1 MIKYFEVSDKDSI
14 NKINEALKPI
24 NNFDEKLHKL
34 QKKYKADKPYV
45 FNSIDRGLDFSYL
58 YFEKYPM
65 HLDTKKEFK
74 ISSEKYKTGWEVR
87 PRKSNK
93 KFYAE
98 FMQGMENV
106 DYKELQ
112 QVLFGEIPKGRLKIE
127 YTYRDEKWYLAS
139 SHDIVLGYKELTG
152 TEYQKITA

>member
-1 MIKYFEVSDKDSI
+1 MIKYFEISDKDSI

-24 NNFDEKLHKL
+24 NDFDEKLHKL

-58 YFEKYPM
+58 YFEKYPI
-65 HLDTKKEFK
+65 HLDCEKEFK
-74 ISSEKYKTGWEVR
+74 ISSEKYRTGWEVR

-98 FMQGMENV
+98 FMKDMENV
-106 DYKELQ
+106 DYKQLQ
-112 QVLFGEIPKGRLKIE
+112 QVLFGEILKGRIKIE
-127 YTYRDEKWYLAS
+127 YTYRDDKWYILS
-139 SHDIVLGYKELTG
+139 SRDIVLGYKELTG
-152 TEYQKITA
+152 TEYQEITK